1 MEQKQLVI
9 NLANMILDY
18 ADSMSAY
25 HGAGDKVYTLTEE
38 ENAEFSAFLGG
49 IISGVVACDITVPA
63 IIGILRQVN
72 RLQAVLDWAMANS
85 GRTCKIQACK

>member
-9 NLANMILDY
+9 NLANLILDY
-18 ADSMSAY
+18 ADILSAY

-38 ENAEFSAFLGG
+38 ENVEFSAFLGG
-49 IISGVVACDITVPA
+49 IIRGVIAGDITVPA

-72 RLQAVLDWAMANS
+72 RLQDVLDWAMV
-85 GRTCKIQACK
+85 CLQVI